1 MFGVSFAT
9 TLGTWS
15 VNGELAYRPD
25 RPLFGDTLGKGFLNS
40 SLNNAEEHDTWSASL
55 HGIWLGGALP
65 LGIDS
70 QVILV
75 QFGADYIDG
84 DLSNLAAQNS
94 ITKEAGLTPDDLAY
108 GVAAEWTGTWQ
119 AVRPGTD
126 LALDVFIQY
135 DIDGNSHFWGNFAE
149 ERLLG
154 TVTLTANIGNEW
166 EARAGYTWVDQDNSH
181 YETQDVINLSV
192 NYKF

>member
-1 MFGVSFAT
+1 
-9 TLGTWS
+9 
-15 VNGELAYRPD
+15 
-25 RPLFGDTLGKGFLNS
+25 
-40 SLNNAEEHDTWSASL
+40 
-55 HGIWLGGALP
+55 LGGALP

-94 ITKEAGLTPDDLAY
+94 ITKEAGLIPDDLAY

-166 EARAGYTWVDQDNSH
+166 EASAGYTWVDQDNSH